1 MEHTLP
7 DIYQLEHFANAIMA
21 CDSLTELIDVALE
34 AIGQAFQL
42 PDSELWFYLEK
53 QNRLRCHGMHGKLA
67 DLPRPASTEA
77 EKAVVWQKLLVS
89 QQAFLLTDWQ
99 ELDPPTRQRAIAVD
113 AAALLSFPLQS
124 ANVRLGYISLWVS
137 RSLQPLPD
145 DLLVLIDTVG
155 KFIALA
161 IDNVRRKHVNRIFEL
176 EVSAIQTVTET
187 LSEPSSLEVVFS
199 SILRAALA
207 LSNAIDA
214 HIFLYDGEKLSFG
227 AALWADER
235 VKTPYNQPRSGGLT
249 YQVAQYGEIIAV
261 SSIASHPL
269 FAKQKFNWVDDGAI
283 IGIPLKVGEKVVG
296 VMNIAFD
303 EAHPF
308 HPMEV
313 EAFQVL
319 AAQAA
324 IAIANS
330 QLFARAQSELA
341 ERRRAEAALMESEE
355 KYRALVEHSADA
367 VYLMVGDKYELI
379 NRRFEE
385 MFGVTLAQLNAPD
398 FNPHTLIAP
407 ESLDAL
413 LAEIEKRRKGLP
425 LRNSIELRARHIDG
439 HEFDIELS
447 PTVFPYKGT
456 QAVQGIIRDVTE
468 RKRLEEQLRHAQRME
483 SVGELAGGIAHNFNN
498 ILTAITALSSLALAE
513 IPPDSSLHSD
523 LSIIRNQADRAAAL
537 VKEML
542 YFSQRK
548 ELDIHPLDLN
558 DLVTNITRFLT
569 QFLGVN
575 VILRKNLSEN
585 LPLVRGDIGALEQIL
600 ANITLNAR
608 DAMPHGGEFSIRTNT
623 VLFTP
628 ETMPQPNVSPGE
640 YVVLSLTDTGHGIEP
655 KNLTRIFDPFF
666 TTKEPNF
673 NSGLGLAMVFG
684 LMKQLDG
691 FVQAHSRLNE
701 GTTISLYFP
710 AVPRDVTDRTDTP
723 HPPKPLTGGSERV
736 LLLEIDEL
744 TRRVVKR
751 ILENVG
757 YVVFTAVDGENAL
770 KLLES
775 ARPPID
781 VIVSSTKLP
790 QMTGKEFFAAVMA
803 LNLPGIPAFI
813 FTTVDGNETP
823 ADHLSPELAAR
834 YPVLKKP
841 YSPVVLTEMLR
852 RVLELR

>member
-7 DIYQLEHFANAIMA
+7 DIYRIEDFANVIMG
-21 CDSLTELIDVALE
+21 CDSLAELIDVALE
-34 AIGQAFQL
+34 ALGKTFRL
-42 PDSELWFYLEK
+42 PDGELWLYLEK
-53 QNRLRCHGMHGKLA
+53 SQRLRCHGMCGRVT
-67 DLPRPASTEA
+67 DFPRPAVLSTNESA
-77 EKAVVWQKLLVS
+77 VWQKLQS
-89 QQAFLLTDWQ
+89 QRAIVIADWQ
-99 ELDPPTRQRAIAVD
+99 ELDPLTRHRAVKLNAG
-113 AAALLSFPLQS
+113 ALLSIPLTS
-124 ANVRLGYISLWVS
+124 NDTPLGFINLWLS
-137 RSLQPLPD
+137 PEQYPIPD
-145 DLLVLIDTVG
+145 DVTVLVNTAG

-161 IDNVRRKHVNRIFEL
+161 MDNIRRKQINRTFQL

-187 LSEPSSLEVVFS
+187 LSEPASLETVFS
-199 SILRAALA
+199 SILRAALK
-207 LSNAIDA
+207 LSDAVDA

-227 AALWADER
+227 AALWADGRTE
-235 VKTPYNQPRSGGLT
+235 TPYSQPRPGGLT
-249 YQVAQYGEIIAV
+249 HRVARHGELIAI
-261 SSIASHPL
+261 SSIAAHPL
-269 FAKQKFNWVDDGAI
+269 FATQKFDWENDGAI
-283 IGIPLKVGEKVVG
+283 IGIPLKIGEQVVG
-296 VMNIAFD
+296 VMNVAFD
-303 EAHPF
+303 RMHPF
-308 HPMEV
+308 HPQEV

-341 ERRRAEAALMESEE
+341 ERRRAEKALKESEE

-367 VYLMVGDKYELI
+367 IYLMVNGEYEFI

-385 MFGVTLAQLNAPD
+385 MFGVTLKQLND
-398 FNPHTLIAP
+398 LNFDIESLVAP
-407 ESLDAL
+407 ESR
-413 LAEIEKRRKGLP
+413 EILRTETKRWHQRLP
-425 LRNSIELRARHIDG
+425 LKSSIELRARHTDG

-447 PTVFPYKGT
+447 PTVFSYKGT
-456 QAVQGIIRDVTE
+456 QALQGIIRDVTE

-513 IPPDSSLHSD
+513 IPPDSSLHGD

-558 DLVTNITRFLT
+558 DLVSSITRFLT

-575 VILRKNLSEN
+575 IILRKNLGEN
-585 LPLVRGDIGALEQIL
+585 LPLVQGDIGALEQIL

-608 DAMPHGGEFSIRTNT
+608 DAMPHGGEFIIRTES
-623 VLFTP
+623 VSFTADNLP
-628 ETMPQPNVSPGE
+628 APNVSPGE
-640 YVVLSLTDTGHGIEP
+640 YVRLSLTDTGHGIETE
-655 KNLTRIFDPFF
+655 NLARIFDPFF

-684 LMKQLDG
+684 LMRQFDG
-691 FVQAHSRLNE
+691 FVQAHSRLGE

-710 AVPRDVTDRTDTP
+710 AVPSDVSGRTDTP
-723 HPPKPLTGGSERV
+723 HPPKPLSGGSERV
-736 LLLEIDEL
+736 LLLEVDEL

-757 YVVFTAVDGENAL
+757 YVVFTAVDGKNAL
-770 KLLES
+770 ELMKT
-775 ARPPID
+775 ARPPVD
-781 VIVSSTKLP
+781 VVVSSTTLP
-790 QMTGKEFFAAVMA
+790 DMTGKTFFAKVMA
-803 LNLPGIPAFI
+803 LDLRNTPTFV
-813 FTTVDGNETP
+813 FTTVEANELPET
-823 ADHLSPELAAR
+823 HLSPELAAR

-841 YSPVVLTEMLR
+841 YSPVMLTEMLR